1 MYLIPFV
8 AQAQETLRGPTF
20 VIAMLKISFCILQRA
35 KYFFSPKENVLLSHL
50 RFYLSF
56 GCFIVSA
63 VLTPLVLNG
72 SQRMFD
78 FLRCNVPSLPAEN
91 LLLTRFT

>member
-35 KYFFSPKENVLLSHL
+35 KYFFFPQKKMFCLVI
-50 RFYLSF
+50 
-56 GCFIVSA
+56 CVSI
-63 VLTPLVLNG
+63 
-72 SQRMFD
+72 
-78 FLRCNVPSLPAEN
+78 
-91 LLLTRFT
+91 